1 MTTPTHKPHG
11 VNEWRLDRL
20 ATFLVIPATPILIYV
35 MYLWDQNFTFNPV
48 EYFADYRIA
57 LALTVYLLLTS
68 FFNVMSLK
76 AIIDDIDDY
85 VKGVRLLTLCWF
97 ALILFVTVM
106 PILTIA
112 LLLKQVIT

>member
-20 ATFLVIPATPILIYV
+20 ATFLVIPATPILLGL
-35 MYLWDQNFTFNPV
+35 MYLWAENFTFNPV
-48 EYFADYRIA
+48 EYLADYRIA
-57 LALTVYLLLTS
+57 LALTLYLLLTS
-68 FFNVMSLK
+68 FFNAMSLK
-76 AIIDDIDDY
+76 AIIDDY
-85 VKGVRLLTLCWF
+85 VKSVRLLTLCWF
-97 ALILFVTVM
+97 SLILFVTVM